1 MISQRIAAALL
12 AVLVR
17 GQRHA
22 ATIELTVNG
31 LVCGFCAQG
40 IEKTLRRNAATD
52 DVFVSLENRLVAIAT
67 KPDTDIADE
76 VLRKALKD
84 AGYDVKAIARTERSL
99 ESLRE
104 QAEGK
109 EMTSAHNRNVGVAA
123 TALLASSAT
132 LSAAYCRQC
141 SFRSVQA
148 PRSSDSSARFRS

>member
-12 AVLVR
+12 AMLVS
-17 GQRHA
+17 GSASA

-67 KPDTDIADE
+67 KPETDIADE

-99 ESLRE
+99 QSLRD
-104 QAEGK
+104 QLKAK
-109 EMTSAHNRNVGVAA
+109 K
-123 TALLASSAT
+123 
-132 LSAAYCRQC
+132 
-141 SFRSVQA
+141 
-148 PRSSDSSARFRS
+148 

>member
-12 AVLVR
+12 AVLVSSSVS
-17 GQRHA
+17 A

-67 KPDTDIADE
+67 KPETDIADE

-99 ESLRE
+99 QSLRE
-104 QAEGK
+104 QLK
-109 EMTSAHNRNVGVAA
+109 
-123 TALLASSAT
+123 
-132 LSAAYCRQC
+132 
-141 SFRSVQA
+141 
-148 PRSSDSSARFRS
+148 ARK

>member
-12 AVLVR
+12 AVLVSSSVS
-17 GQRHA
+17 A

-67 KPDTDIADE
+67 KPETDIADE

-84 AGYDVKAIARTERSL
+84 AGYDVKAIARTQRSL
-99 ESLRE
+99 QSLRE
-104 QAEGK
+104 QLK
-109 EMTSAHNRNVGVAA
+109 
-123 TALLASSAT
+123 
-132 LSAAYCRQC
+132 
-141 SFRSVQA
+141 
-148 PRSSDSSARFRS
+148 ARK